1 MTKKHLKNFIITLM
15 LTIISTTTVFANIEL
30 EPTKTEKQTM
40 ESGEA
45 IIVEIYEVP
54 VEATASDLIK
64 DFFYDND
71 IKYVFSD
78 VEEIENV
85 YVEEKEVVE
94 PQEHIV
100 TTNNKDE
107 IIANL
112 DKELEYSDDYGYV
125 GTITLDPESLVI
137 SENETSTK
145 SWYKSETKVYNN
157 FMFKDNSVIPST
169 MTNSVGTKLKL
180 QSVSWEATQRELNG
194 VGELVDTKY
203 KAVAN
208 YGATLYSTTVD
219 NYKVEVLY
227 KGTVA
232 KNMVEGKCIEVRY
245 VSVPVENI
253 VDKQGG
259 ADVEFI
265 KAIGTIVL
273 RLLVF
278 IILLLAIVLAILY
291 LIKYLKSLKG
301 VEVYNYFD
309 DGKGYSYVYLGKVTV
324 DIKTP
329 VVDLNHFNEE
339 IQSCNFSFVVDKNT
353 TNKLFGKSI
362 GISLDGVTVMHEI
375 DSKGIEHTFK
385 LNIGDAEDLLGK
397 IAVKSLEKAVEK
409 TKKQLD
415 DDDFNEED
423 FYIETEEE

>member
-1 MTKKHLKNFIITLM
+1 MSHLRNFIITMM
-15 LTIISTTTVFANIEL
+15 LVIISVTTVLGNAQL
-30 EPTKTEKQTM
+30 EPTKQEKLTM
-40 ESGEA
+40 ETGENV
-45 IIVEIYEVP
+45 IVEIYEVP

-94 PQEHIV
+94 AQEHISA
-100 TTNNKDE
+100 TGNREE

-112 DKELEYSDDYGYV
+112 DKSLEYSDDYGYI
-125 GTITLDPESLVI
+125 GTINLDTESLI
-137 SENETSTK
+137 ITENETSTK
-145 SWYKSETKVYNN
+145 SWYKSESKTYSN
-157 FMFKDNSVIPST
+157 FMYKDNSVIPST

-180 QSVSWEATQRELNG
+180 QSVSWEVTQQELNG
-194 VGELVDTKY
+194 VGELVPTKY
-203 KAVAN
+203 NAVAN

-232 KNMVEGKCIEVRY
+232 KNMVEGKRIEVRY

-253 VDKQGG
+253 VDEQSG
-259 ADVEFI
+259 ADVEFV
-265 KAIGTIVL
+265 KAIGIIIL
-273 RLLVF
+273 RLLGLV
-278 IILLLAIVLAILY
+278 ILILAIAVAILY

-353 TNKLFGKSI
+353 TNRLFGKSI

-385 LNIGDAEDLLGK
+385 LDIGDAEDLLGR
-397 IAVKSLEKAVEK
+397 IAVKK
-409 TKKQLD
+409 TKTELED
-415 DDDFNEED
+415 DNFNEED
-423 FYIETEEE
+423 FYIENNEE